1 MWLPVGDRSLA
12 GKSAGFGCLRENY
25 GNHTALLFSLVGK
38 VRDICTGASHP
49 MLPLPFPL
57 WKHTC
62 FWRCPVSYMISN
74 CNRFFGNLEMEVCS
88 FIQNWFVCCS
98 FTQACLCE
106 YKRVYAREKWIT
118 HYKNAILNALCASK
132 FFAWAQVQ
140 TSIHKGLSATKL
152 SHLHSYRMDFWI

>member
-1 MWLPVGDRSLA
+1 MTGAWQGSLLALDAWGKTMEITLHCFSHWWERFVISALVLPTPCCHFLFHFENILA
-12 GKSAGFGCLRENY
+12 SEDVLWAIWY
-25 GNHTALLFSLVGK
+25 QIVTASLV
-38 VRDICTGASHP
+38 T
-49 MLPLPFPL
+49 
-57 WKHTC
+57 WKWK
-62 FWRCPVSYMISN
+62 FADLSK
-74 CNRFFGNLEMEVCS
+74 
-88 FIQNWFVCCS
+88 NWFVCCS